1 MGKFRDGNEFKIIEV
16 IDDKSFRIDIN
27 FEPKITLGKIF
38 INGLKVDDFKSL
50 DYNQIT
56 NTQGIK
62 ELYNKIKEL
71 EERLMMIESKS

>member
-1 MGKFRDGNEFKIIEV
+1 M

-27 FEPKITLGKIF
+27 FEPKLTLGKIF

-56 NTQGIK
+56 SINTQGIK
-62 ELYNKIKEL
+62 ELNNKIKEL